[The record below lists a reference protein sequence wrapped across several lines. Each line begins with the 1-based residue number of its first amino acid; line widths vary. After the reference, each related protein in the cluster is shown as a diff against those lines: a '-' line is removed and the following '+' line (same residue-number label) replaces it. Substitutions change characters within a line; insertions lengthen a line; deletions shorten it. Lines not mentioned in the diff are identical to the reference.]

1 MQCCIVGHSVGLFEL
16 VGMTKAVIAEHLELV
31 NVGPSGRAI
40 AEPINS
46 ELLELFQHHL
56 NMERQAHAA
65 YFAAAIWFAERELRG
80 FTRFFRDE
88 SNNEHQ
94 HAAKFSD
101 YLIARGQYVVLQALT
116 PPIQSWPSPADVM
129 ATSFLME
136 ADLTASLQ
144 QLYSIAER
152 NGDTRSTVFLDP
164 LIDQQTQSE
173 HEFAHLLG
181 RVRFADHQ
189 ASALLLIDNELDQ
202 GNNRPASLQS

>member
-1 MQCCIVGHSVGLFEL
+1 MAEAISAKQSV
-16 VGMTKAVIAEHLELV
+16 LV
-31 NVGPSGRAI
+31 NIGPSGRAI
-40 AEPINS
+40 AEPMNP
-46 ELLELFQHHL
+46 ELLSLFHQHL
-56 NMERQAHAA
+56 NMERQAHKA

-80 FTRFFRDE
+80 FAQFFRDE

-101 YLIARGQYVVLQALT
+101 YLIARGQCVELHAIT
-116 PPIQSWPSPADVM
+116 PPVQSWASPADVM

-144 QLYSIAER
+144 QLYAISER

-164 LIDQQTQSE
+164 MVEQQTQSE

-202 GNNRPASLQS
+202 GNNKPASLQN